1 MPCDVVIRSLG
12 QVPYVS
18 TWEKMRTFTEQRTS
32 ETCDE
37 IWCLSHPPVFTQG
50 QAGKPEHLIN
60 PGDIEVVQTDRG
72 GQVTY
77 HGPGQLVIYFL
88 IDLKRRNQ
96 GIRALVDTIE
106 QGVIAMLKADHIAAH
121 TIEKA
126 PGVYVDQAKVCSLGL
141 RVKRGCTYHGLAL
154 NVNMDLTPFSR
165 INPCGYKDLNVC
177 QTSDLGGAQTLE
189 QARDRLIAQLL
200 PLFGYNHPQSS
211 IEGTL

>member
-1 MPCDVVIRSLG
+1 MPYDVVMRTLG
-12 QVPYVS
+12 EVPYQE
-18 TWEKMRTFTEQRTS
+18 TWEKMRTFTEQRTP

-77 HGPGQLVIYFL
+77 HGPGQLILYFL
-88 IDLKRRNQ
+88 IDLKRLNQ
-96 GIRALVDTIE
+96 SIRCLVDKIE
-106 QGVIAMLKADHIAAH
+106 EGVINMLKADHINAH
-121 TIEKA
+121 RIDKA
-126 PGVYVDQAKVCSLGL
+126 PGVYVDAAKICSLGL

-165 INPCGYKDLNVC
+165 INPCGFKNLDVC
-177 QTSDLGGAQTLE
+177 QTSSLGGAQTLTE
-189 QARDRLIAQLL
+189 ARDRLIAQLL
-200 PLFGYNHPQSS
+200 PLFGYNHPRSNG
-211 IEGTL
+211 GTL